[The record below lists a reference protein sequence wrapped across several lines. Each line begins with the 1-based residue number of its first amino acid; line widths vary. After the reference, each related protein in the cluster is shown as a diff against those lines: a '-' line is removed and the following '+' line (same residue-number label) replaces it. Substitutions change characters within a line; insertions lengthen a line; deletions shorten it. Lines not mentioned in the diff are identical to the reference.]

1 MRELK
6 IKEGFGSIMVLVP
19 HQDDEILMAA
29 GVLYQAVQ
37 AGLPVTVV
45 MVTNG
50 DCDCRDYTKGRT
62 RLRETILG
70 CKRLGVQEEQLVFL
84 GYADTGMP
92 EEDSFVAHLFGE
104 QEPSRVYSSHC
115 SYVTYSLEE
124 KPEFHMEITGEH
136 APYTREMLKSDLK
149 QVIERYHPRNI
160 FTTSEFDMHGD
171 HAGLCRFVYE
181 VLEEM
186 EKENADS
193 RQVSCAGKEEPF
205 FQAEKE
211 NADFPQVYCGLVHSC
226 AGDDNWPIPDT
237 ETFDCP
243 KGLEEN
249 TNYVWDQR
257 FVLQMPDELKRSTGK
272 DNLKYQAL
280 LAYETALEP
289 NAYEFLMAFVKDE
302 EIFWK
307 VR

>member
-1 MRELK
+1 MKELK
-6 IKEGFGSIMVLVP
+6 IEEGFGSIMVLVP

-45 MVTNG
+45 IVTNG

-70 CKRLGVQEEQLVFL
+70 CKRLGMQEEQLVFL

-92 EEDSFVAHLFGE
+92 EEDSFVAHLFEE

-124 KPEFHMEITGEH
+124 KPEFHMEMTGEH
-136 APYTREMLKSDLK
+136 APYTREMLKNDLK
-149 QVIERYHPRNI
+149 QVIEAYHPRNI

-171 HAGLCRFVYE
+171 HSGLCRFVYE

-193 RQVSCAGKEEPF
+193 RQV
-205 FQAEKE
+205 
-211 NADFPQVYCGLVHSC
+211 YCGLIHSC
-226 AGDDNWPIPDT
+226 AGDGNWPVPDT

-243 KGLEEN
+243 KGLEED
-249 TNYVWDQR
+249 TDYVWDER
-257 FVLQMPDELKRSTGK
+257 FVLQMPDELKRSAGK

-280 LAYETALEP
+280 LEYETALEP
-289 NAYEFLMAFVKDE
+289 NAYGFLMAFVKDE